1 MSELLSRLQDLQLE
15 KLRVETLVM
24 EEKAVNA
31 GTPKNSPKRD
41 REFDLVH
48 KSQTLLL
55 EIVETKKQ
63 IRSQGEPVIT
73 ITDTLSSLYAI
84 EALFSAQGN
93 YSRAWDAL
101 SGVLDGLEQEFERVG
116 K

>member
-1 MSELLSRLQDLQLE
+1 MSELLTKLQDLQLE

-48 KSQTLLL
+48 KSQTLLV

-63 IRSQGEPVIT
+63 IRAQGEPVIT

-84 EALFSAQGN
+84 EALFSEGS
-93 YSRAWDAL
+93 YSKAWDAL
-101 SGVLDGLEQEFERVG
+101 SGVLDGLEQEFEGVG